1 MDDDEL
7 LKQYEPV
14 LRFAKSE
21 RFFPM
26 AVEPYLKRCHILP
39 SGAQGAAGLFLYR
52 QEPLHMR
59 IGKLFSGEYYL
70 RFVNDPLIDSDI
82 WVWWGVL
89 SVAAL
94 GLGWYEAGWG
104 GAGGILILALIAA
117 FVIFIQASP
126 IRLRIFPAA
135 LVALIFLALSAA
147 PIWFFLRPHSF
158 ISVQVEYLVLFPI
171 YLFVLFYLSVRTLKF
186 IFDRII
192 PELPGVLM
200 DMLSQATE
208 TVARK
213 SYRQYAEMNAEERQP
228 VYYGR
233 VLHEHDQADR
243 WTVLQYHFFYAFN
256 DWRLAAN
263 GINHH
268 EGDWEMMAVYLK
280 NDEPYAV
287 LFSQHGSG
295 AMEMWQNVRR
305 MKDTDGNETTHP
317 IVYVA
322 LGSHANYS
330 KPEVIR
336 MYHLVNKG
344 FVQRFLYWTDGL
356 IRFLFLLFNPSQ
368 RERQIALHELTTHP
382 ATALTEETFAN
393 MRDEKDHY
401 LVSLPM
407 EIATGDGFRIG
418 VDGDHQ
424 HEEVGKSS
432 SYLKR
437 IMSDRAVKHPRSG
450 AWTQVVLSEETAW
463 VEYKGLWGVKSLL
476 ADESGPPGPKWRRA
490 DKFFMIHPRKRWE
503 SPLEWLRELEE
514 KNRPQTADSGRK

>member
-1 MDDDEL
+1 MTDEEL

-26 AVEPYLKRCHILP
+26 AVEPYLRRCHILP
-39 SGAQGAAGLFLYR
+39 SGPQGAAGLFLYR
-52 QEPLHMR
+52 NEPLLIR
-59 IGKLFSGEYYL
+59 IGKLFSGEYFL

-82 WVWWGVL
+82 WVWWSIL
-89 SVAAL
+89 SAAAL
-94 GLGWYEAGWG
+94 GFGFYEAGWR
-104 GAGGILILALIAA
+104 GAGGVLILSLIAA
-117 FVIFIQASP
+117 FIIFIQASP

-135 LVALIFLALSAA
+135 FVGLIFFALELAPL
-147 PIWFFLRPHSF
+147 WFFLHPHAF
-158 ISVQVEYLVLFPI
+158 ISIQLEYLVLFPI
-171 YLFVLFYLSVRTLKF
+171 YLFVLFYLSVRTMKF
-186 IFDRII
+186 VFDRVI
-192 PELPGVLM
+192 PELPGVMM

-208 TVARK
+208 MVARK
-213 SYRQYAEMNAEERQP
+213 SYYQYSEMNAEERQP

-233 VLHEHDQADR
+233 ILRVNDEPAH
-243 WTVLQYHFFYAFN
+243 WTILQYHFFYAFN

-263 GINHH
+263 GLNHH
-268 EGDWEMMAVYLK
+268 EADWEMMAVYLK
-280 NDEPYAV
+280 NDKPYAV

-295 AMEMWQNVRR
+295 AMELWENVLRV
-305 MKDTDGNETTHP
+305 KDADGNATTHP
-317 IVYVA
+317 IVYAA

-330 KPEVIR
+330 RPEVIR
-336 MYHLVNKG
+336 MHNLVDKG
-344 FVQRFLYWTDGL
+344 FVERFLYWTDGL

-368 RERQIALHELTTHP
+368 RERQKALRELATHP
-382 ATALTEETFAN
+382 ATALTEATFAN
-393 MRDEKDHY
+393 LRDEQDHY

-407 EIATGDGFRIG
+407 EIATGDGFRVG

-437 IMSDRAVKHPRSG
+437 IMSDREVKHPNSTT
-450 AWTQVVLSEETAW
+450 WKPIIITDETDW
-463 VEYKGLWGVKSLL
+463 VNYKGLWGVKSLL

-490 DKFFMIHPRKRWE
+490 DKFFMIYPRKRWE

-514 KNRPQTADSGRK
+514 R